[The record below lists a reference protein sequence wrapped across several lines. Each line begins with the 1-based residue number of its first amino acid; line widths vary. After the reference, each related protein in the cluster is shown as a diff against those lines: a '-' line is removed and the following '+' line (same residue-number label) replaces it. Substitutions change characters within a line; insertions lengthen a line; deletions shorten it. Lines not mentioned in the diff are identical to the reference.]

1 MARFVFEL
9 EPLLEMRRREE
20 RDRMKVVAE
29 IERERVEI
37 EDAAMRLARAQR
49 DERDALRRELAGG
62 SGVAGV
68 DLGRVRLQ
76 SNASLHGLRK
86 THELALSGAAVV
98 KRLEAARRDLLAATT
113 RRRAVELLRE
123 RRYEAW
129 LAGERAKEARAM
141 DELVTAR
148 YGRDVVRDGAMA

>member
-9 EPLLEMRRREE
+9 ESLLEQRRREE
-20 RDRMKVVAE
+20 RDRMKRVAE
-29 IERERVEI
+29 VERDRVEI
-37 EDAAMRLARAQR
+37 EQEAAALARAFH
-49 DERDALRRELAGG
+49 DEQDALRRELGE
-62 SGVAGV
+62 GVGV

-86 THELALSGAAVV
+86 RHELALRGAAML
-98 KRLEAARRDLLAATT
+98 KRLDTARRSLLEATT

-129 LAGERAKEARAM
+129 VAAERTKEAREV

-148 YGRDVVRDGAMA
+148 FGRPGTGDGAAA

>member
-1 MARFVFEL
+1 MARFRFEL
-9 EPLLEMRRREE
+9 EPLLTQRRREE
-20 RDRMKVVAE
+20 RDRMKAVAE

-37 EDAAMRLARAQR
+37 HEAAMRLALAQR
-49 DERDALRRELAGG
+49 DEREALRGELAV
-62 SGVAGV
+62 SAGV

-86 THELALSGAAVV
+86 THELALQGAAVL
-98 KRLEAARRDLLAATT
+98 KRLETARRALIEATT

-129 LAGERAKEARAM
+129 LAAERAKEAREL

-148 YGRDVVRDGAMA
+148 HGRSNTRDGATA

>member
-1 MARFVFEL
+1 
-9 EPLLEMRRREE
+9 
-20 RDRMKVVAE
+20 MKRVAE
-29 IERERVEI
+29 VERERVEI
-37 EDAAMRLARAQR
+37 EQEAAALAQAFH
-49 DERDALRRELAGG
+49 DEQDALRRELGEGG
-62 SGVAGV
+62 GV

-86 THELALSGAAVV
+86 RHELALRGAAML
-98 KRLEAARRDLLAATT
+98 KRLDAARRELLEATT

-129 LAGERAKEARAM
+129 VAAERTREAREV

-148 YGRDVVRDGAMA
+148 FGRPGTGDGAAA

>member
-9 EPLLEMRRREE
+9 ESLLEQRRREE
-20 RDRMKVVAE
+20 RDCLKRVAE
-29 IERERVEI
+29 VERERVEV
-37 EDAAMRLARAQR
+37 ERQAAMLATATR
-49 DERDALRRELAGG
+49 DERDALRRELGDL
-62 SGVAGV
+62 SRV
-68 DLGRVRLQ
+68 DLASVRLQ

-86 THELALSGAAVV
+86 RHELALRGAAVL
-98 KRLEAARRDLLAATT
+98 KRLERARRVLIEATT

-129 LAGERAKEARAM
+129 AATERAREAREV

-148 YGRDVVRDGAMA
+148 FGRPDGGDGAAA

>member
-1 MARFVFEL
+1 MARFRFEL
-9 EPLLEMRRREE
+9 ETLLEQRRREE
-20 RDRMKVVAE
+20 RDRMKAVAE
-29 IERERVEI
+29 IERERLEI
-37 EDAAMRLARAQR
+37 EQAAMQLALAQR
-49 DERDALRRELAGG
+49 DEREALRGELRGA
-62 SGVAGV
+62 AGV

-86 THELALSGAAVV
+86 THELALQGAAVLR
-98 KRLEAARRDLLAATT
+98 RLEEARRLLVEATT

-129 LAGERAKEARAM
+129 LAAERARETRDM

-148 YGRDVVRDGAMA
+148 FGRPNARDGATA

>member
-1 MARFVFEL
+1 MAKFRFEL
-9 EPLLEMRRREE
+9 EPLLTQRRREE
-20 RDRMKVVAE
+20 RERMKAVAE

-37 EDAAMRLARAQR
+37 QEAAMRLALAQR
-49 DERDALRRELAGG
+49 DERDALRGELAV
-62 SGVAGV
+62 SAAV

-86 THELALSGAAVV
+86 THELALRGAAVL
-98 KRLEAARRDLLAATT
+98 KRLETARRALVEATT

-129 LAGERAKEARAM
+129 LAAERAREAREL

-148 YGRDVVRDGAMA
+148 HGRGGLRDGATA

>member
-9 EPLLEMRRREE
+9 EPLLEQRRREE
-20 RDRMKVVAE
+20 RDRMKRVAE
-29 IERERVEI
+29 VERDRVEI
-37 EDAAMRLARAQR
+37 EQEAAALAQAFH
-49 DERDALRRELAGG
+49 DEQDALRRELGEGG
-62 SGVAGV
+62 GV

-86 THELALSGAAVV
+86 RHELALRGAAML
-98 KRLEAARRDLLAATT
+98 KRLDAARRELLEATT

-129 LAGERAKEARAM
+129 VAAKRTKESREV

-148 YGRDVVRDGAMA
+148 FGRPGSGDGAAA

>member
-1 MARFVFEL
+1 MARFRFEL
-9 EPLLEMRRREE
+9 EPLLEQRRREE
-20 RDRMKVVAE
+20 RERMKAVAE

-37 EDAAMRLARAQR
+37 EEAAMRLALAQR
-49 DERDALRRELAGG
+49 DEREALRAELDGG
-62 SGVAGV
+62 GAGV

-86 THELALSGAAVV
+86 THELALRGAAVLR
-98 KRLEAARRDLLAATT
+98 RLEAARRELVGATT

-123 RRYEAW
+123 RRFEAW
-129 LAGERAKEARAM
+129 LAGERAREAREL

-148 YGRDVVRDGAMA
+148 FGRGGDGATA